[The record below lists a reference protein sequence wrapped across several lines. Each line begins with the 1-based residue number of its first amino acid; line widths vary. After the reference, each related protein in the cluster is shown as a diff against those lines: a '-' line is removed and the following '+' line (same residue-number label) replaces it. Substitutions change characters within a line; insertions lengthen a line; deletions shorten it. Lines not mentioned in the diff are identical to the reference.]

1 MIQHVLKFVFL
12 LYIFCAPNLS
22 FAQKGIVYGIIVDG
36 NTKEPLPFANVGIA
50 ALNLGANTDLS
61 GKYRIANVPEGTHK
75 LTISY
80 VGYNAFDVEI
90 TIKDGQSL
98 EVNQSITEGVSLD
111 AVTISAQAVGQRA
124 AINEQINSN
133 TIVTVISKEKLQE
146 LPDQNAAE
154 SLGRLAGVAIQ
165 RDGGEGTKVSVRG
178 LSPRF
183 VSVTVNGERVPSTD
197 SEDRSVDLAMISP
210 EMLAGIEVYK
220 STRPDM
226 DGDAIGGTV
235 NFAVKKADET
245 PKSDLK
251 ILNTGNFQENKYA
264 LPRISASHSQRFL
277 NKKLGVVAT
286 GNFQRANRGSDNL
299 DITTRQTGNTSAGQA
314 IIGIES
320 ISLADRLETR
330 DRAGASLT
338 FDFSPSAGHTILL
351 ASNYGYTNQDATVR
365 RRRYRYADSRQ
376 QYDIR
381 DGERQTS
388 LLSSTLSGEHN
399 FGAWTLNWRGAWAR
413 SEQKTPESVFMNFM
427 ELAASS
433 GGVQNP
439 LDAKE
444 VISIFKN
451 NVPETFLFDSRY
463 GKQATSERNNGF
475 QVDVKRSLVLGKKI
489 NGYIKFGGKIRN
501 QSRKNDNTEWLV
513 RPYLTTGTEGIGRDF
528 PTTFITQGTNI
539 LMSNFLTD
547 DYRVDNFLGGAFDAN
562 IGTAA
567 FRQTGSASF
576 TSVDVAK
583 HNALFGTNFTNSS
596 KIGYNGHLDANKA
609 WAFYRQYKERY
620 RRDGLINFDDYEGSE
635 RILATYAMTELNLTK
650 YVQLVGGLRYEYTNT
665 DYSAVSGEA
674 ADIEDNNDLT
684 NFAALNANKKRS
696 YGEFLPSVQTRI
708 KPVNW
713 FDVRLAAYRTLS
725 RPTYRLLLP
734 MERIS
739 QKDLSIRRGNPN
751 LLHTTAWNYDAFLSF
766 YNKYG
771 LFTVGGFYKELSNID
786 YEFREKRIIDASKYN
801 GFRLTSAENIPLKS
815 KIKGV
820 EIDAQT
826 NLSSLNGFVKGFVIG
841 ANITLLQ
848 TETFYP
854 FFDYKVVSIPEPP
867 FVKTLATDTLRGGPV
882 ANQPKLIG
890 NFMLGYETKGFSG
903 RISYTYQDD
912 KLATLTGFNETDIY
926 TGSAGRFDVALK
938 QKMNKRLTI
947 MFNLNNITNTPER
960 SLIPGFNNLLIEDER
975 FGMTGDLGLQ
985 IKF

>member
-1 MIQHVLKFVFL
+1 MMHSTTKYL
-12 LYIFCAPNLS
+12 LYWIILFMPALC
-22 FAQKGIVYGIIVDG
+22 FAQKGVIYGTITDG
-36 NTKEPLPFANVGIA
+36 TTKEPLPFANVGIA

-61 GKYRIANVPEGTHK
+61 GKYRIVNVPDGAHK

-80 VGYNAFDVEI
+80 VGYNTATFDI
-90 TIKDGQSL
+90 TIKNG
-98 EVNQSITEGVSLD
+98 ETVEFNQSISEGVDLD
-111 AVTISAQAVGQRA
+111 AVTVSAQAVGQRA

-133 TIVTVISKEKLQE
+133 SIVNVISKEKLQE

-197 SEDRSVDLAMISP
+197 TEDRSVDLAMISP

-235 NFAVKKADET
+235 NFAVKKADEL

-251 ILNTGNFQENKYA
+251 ILNTGNFQEGQYI

-277 NKKLGVVAT
+277 SKKLGLVAT

-299 DITTRQTGNTSAGQA
+299 DIATRQTGNTPAGKA

-338 FDFSPSAGHTILL
+338 FDFSPSAAHTIVL
-351 ASNYGYTNQDATVR
+351 ASNYGYTNQDATTR

-381 DGERQTS
+381 DGEKSTN

-399 FGAWTLNWRGAWAR
+399 LGAWTLNWRGAWAR
-413 SEQKTPESVFMNFM
+413 SQQKVPETVFMNFT
-427 ELAASS
+427 ELAAAS
-433 GGVQNP
+433 GGVKNP
-439 LDAKE
+439 LDPKE

-451 NVPETFLFDSRY
+451 NVAETFLFDSRY
-463 GKQATSERNNGF
+463 GRQATSETNNGF
-475 QVDVKRSLVLGKKI
+475 QLDIKRNLVLTDKI
-489 NGYIKFGGKIRN
+489 NGYVKFGGKIRN

-513 RPYLTTGTEGIGRDF
+513 RPYLTTGTEGIGREF
-528 PTTFITQGTNI
+528 PTTFIAQGSNI

-547 DYRVDNFLGGAFDAN
+547 DFSVKNFLNGEFDPN

-567 FRQTGSASF
+567 FRQSGSASL
-576 TSVDVAK
+576 TGVDMAK
-583 HNALFGTNFTNSS
+583 HNALFGTNYTNSN
-596 KIGYNGHLDANKA
+596 KIGYNGHLDAAKM
-609 WAFYRQYKERY
+609 WAFYRQFKDRY
-620 RRDGLINFDDYEGSE
+620 RRDGFINFDDYEGSE

-650 YVQLVGGLRYEYTNT
+650 YVQVVGGLRYEHTNT
-665 DYSAVSGEA
+665 NYSAVAGEA
-674 ADIEDNNDLT
+674 ADLEDNNDLT

-696 YGEFLPSVQTRI
+696 YGELLPSVQTRI
-708 KPVNW
+708 KPLNW

-739 QKDLSIRRGNPN
+739 QKDLSIRRGNSN
-751 LLHTTAWNYDAFLSF
+751 LLHTTAWNYDVFLSF

-771 LFTVGGFYKELSNID
+771 LFTVGGFMKELSNID
-786 YEFREKRIIDASKYN
+786 YEFRDKRILDGSKYN

-815 KIKGV
+815 KIRGV

-841 ANITLLQ
+841 ANITLLK

-867 FVKTLATDTLRGGPV
+867 FVKSIAIDTLRGGPV

-890 NFMLGYETKGFSG
+890 NLMLGYELKGFSG

-912 KLATLTGFNETDIY
+912 KLATLTGFDETDIY
-926 TGSAGRFDVALK
+926 TGSAGRLDLALK
-938 QKMNKRLTI
+938 QKINKRLTV

-975 FGMTGDLGLQ
+975 FGMTGDIGLQ
-985 IKF
+985 LKF